1 LLPASANQLRWERI
15 VARFLIAVGV
25 SAAADVLWWLHE
37 PRQLTA
43 PIDVVGYPAFAN
55 FDYIPSF
62 LAYRLVIYAFPI
74 GVLVVYSLLAWRGPL
89 RRPPSARR
97 RRPAAQM
104 LDMPAA
110 ELDPQAV
117 EPVTETGAGPVLA
130 VVARLVLPALV
141 VVVAASARSTSDHQ
155 GTSAVGLLCGLA
167 YVLGVLILAA
177 AISWVRT
184 RPSRLRWAQV
194 RSAIRAIN
202 GIGGAMA
209 AVVGLWFVSLHSVV
223 FVRSGHHAQYWPWL
237 PAWLAAVGMLAIA
250 AWGVLRLR
258 GGRPPAAVEQR
269 LLAVVV
275 GAAAVFLITSQLP
288 GQLGKFKGGF
298 DEAQNLVGAHLLSKG
313 YFPWRDFLFIHGLW
327 LDGLQSTLG
336 FSIFGSTR
344 WGSAAGSAVLFAPL
358 VWVILYLFAVWFSRS
373 NRWFLAG
380 VVVLLLSGLLNARD
394 ANFTS
399 SDVRFI
405 AAPVILVLLGEMLRR
420 RSFSW
425 CAALMFALVIQAI
438 LVPETL
444 FLALPVLL
452 VVVAADL
459 THREAGGRIWQ
470 AMRRSFWCAA
480 VGVVL
485 VGAWCTFLAIN
496 HSLSAW
502 IQYFVVFVPG
512 HNAEG
517 AVPPSRILPRSWL
530 EFAICVVLVLVT
542 FWSVAARAR
551 GGRQWAPR
559 DWVTVAAA
567 GFIALYGEQALGR
580 FDAQHVDVVFSAAM
594 PLILLWSEQAL
605 TAADGLVRSSWSGTS
620 LGRLVRSPATILAI
634 GIVVVIAPATG
645 MPTVVAAARFLPSH
659 EHATADTQTAI
670 SGLGYTAPGAVS
682 PVLLSDLAA
691 ALKTYAGHNGPVF
704 DMTNSLGDIYYLL
717 DRQPASRFVN
727 VSLAITPYSQQLL
740 IDSLRASHPPVV
752 IFDSTTTGVPE
763 WDGVRNNIRHYA
775 VSQYLLDNYQPVLDT
790 QGVLLLL
797 RNDLMAGRPP
807 VPRLTVRPASTNLYF
822 SSPACDWGDIP
833 NFLSSPV
840 AGSSVE
846 LPVTSR
852 ERVPVTTVSG
862 WAADPAAHAPVRELV
877 VASGRKV
884 LETLS
889 PDVKRPHVAA
899 TIGQYALRSGFS
911 ATVTSQAGST
921 ISVYGLAADGKLHPL
936 AGQQRPLAGGM
947 LALPD
952 GRRVHIAAPTLGR
965 VWAISS
971 KDETLGV
978 ATIPA
983 GLTIARFDMLTL
995 HAAGSIGTAAI
1006 TISDSAA
1013 ASPSHD
1019 IMASVLPSSGRSV
1032 SVRVG
1037 SCLQWHGYQSRS
1049 LYVLQTGGAAI
1060 ERLQLSGVTS

>member
-1 LLPASANQLRWERI
+1 MA
-15 VARFLIAVGV
+15 ARFLIAVGI

-43 PIDVVGYPAFAN
+43 PIDVVGWPTYYN
-55 FDYIPSF
+55 FDYIPQF

-74 GVLVVYSLLAWRGPL
+74 GALVVYSLLAWRGPL

-110 ELDPQAV
+110 QLDPQEV
-117 EPVTETGAGPVLA
+117 EPVTETGAGQVLA
-130 VVARLVLPALV
+130 VVARLVLPAVV

-155 GTSAVGLLCGLA
+155 GISVVGLLCGLA
-167 YVLGVLILAA
+167 YMLGVLILAA

-194 RSAIRAIN
+194 RSAIQAIN

-209 AVVGLWFVSLHSVV
+209 AVVALWFVSLHSVV
-223 FVRSGHHAQYWPWL
+223 VVRSGHHAQYWPWL

-250 AWGVLRLR
+250 AWGVLRLG
-258 GGRPPAAVEQR
+258 GGRPAAAVEQR

-275 GAAAVFLITSQLP
+275 GAAAVFLITSRLP

-298 DEAQNLVGAHLLSKG
+298 DEAQNLVGAHLLSDG
-313 YFPWRDFLFIHGLW
+313 YFPWRDFLSIHGLW
-327 LDGLQSTLG
+327 LDALQSTLG

-344 WGSAAGSAVLFAPL
+344 WGSAAGSAVLLIPL
-358 VWVILYLFAVWFSRS
+358 VWVLLYLFAVWFCRS

-380 VVVLLLSGLLNARD
+380 VVVVLLSGILNAHSIYP
-394 ANFTS
+394 FP
-399 SDVRFI
+399 DVRFI
-405 AAPVILVLLGEMLRR
+405 AVPVILVLLGEMLRR

-425 CAALMFALVIQAI
+425 CAALMFAVVVQAI

-470 AMRRSFWCAA
+470 AMRRSCWCAA

-496 HSLSAW
+496 HSLGAW

-517 AVPPSRILPRSWL
+517 ARPFPLLLRPWL
-530 EFAICVVLVLVT
+530 EFEICVVLVLVT

-551 GGRQWAPR
+551 GGRQWTPR
-559 DWVTVAAA
+559 DWVTAAAA

-580 FDAQHVDVVFSAAM
+580 FDAPHIALVFGAAI

-605 TAADGLVRSSWSGTS
+605 TAADGLVRSWSGTQ
-620 LGRLVRSPATILAI
+620 RRVVRNPATILAI
-634 GIVVVIAPATG
+634 GIVVVMAPATAV
-645 MPTVVAAARFLPSH
+645 PTVVAAARFLPSH
-659 EHATADTQTAI
+659 EHATAATDTAT
-670 SGLGYTAPGAVS
+670 SGLGYTAPSALR

-691 ALKTYAGHNGPVF
+691 ALKTYAGRNGSVF
-704 DMTNSLGDIYYLL
+704 DMTNSLGYLYFLL
-717 DRQPASRFVN
+717 DRRPASRFVD
-727 VSLAITPYSQQLL
+727 VSVAITPYSQQLL
-740 IDSLRASHPPVV
+740 IDSLRASRPPVV
-752 IFDSTTTGVPE
+752 IFDSKTTGVPG
-763 WDGVRNNIRHYA
+763 WDHVRNNVRHYA
-775 VSQYLLDNYQPVLDT
+775 VSQFLLDNYQPVLDT
-790 QGVLLLL
+790 HGELLLL
-797 RNDLMAGRPP
+797 RNDLMASRPP
-807 VPRLTVRPASTNLYF
+807 VPRLTVRPVSTNLYF
-822 SSPACDWGDIP
+822 SGPACQWGDVP

-840 AGSSVE
+840 AGSSVA
-846 LPVTSR
+846 LPVTTR
-852 ERVPVTTVSG
+852 ERLAVTTVTG
-862 WAADPAAHAPVRELV
+862 WAADPAAHAAVRQLV
-877 VASGRKV
+877 VASGRTV

-889 PDVKRPHVAA
+889 PNIKRPRVAA
-899 TIGQYALRSGFS
+899 RIGQYALESGFS
-911 ATVTSQAGST
+911 ATVTTQAGST
-921 ISVYGLAADGKLHPL
+921 VTVYGLAADGKLHPL
-936 AGQQRPLAGGM
+936 TGRQRPLAGGM

-952 GRRVHIAAPTLGR
+952 GRRVRIAAPTLGR
-965 VWAISS
+965 VFTRS

-983 GLTIARFDMLTL
+983 GLNIARFQLLTL
-995 HAAGSIGTAAI
+995 HADGSIGTAAI

-1013 ASPSHD
+1013 ASASHD
-1019 IMASVLPSSGRSV
+1019 ITASALPSSGRTL

-1049 LYVLQTGGAAI
+1049 LYVFQTGGAAI
-1060 ERLQLSGVTS
+1060 KRLQLSGVTS